1 MGFMAGRYDSRMER
15 NVSMAAR
22 NLGDG
27 VQKIVM
33 AAKGKQGTTGEWKA
47 ELLKLLGADNDKSEI
62 DALLE
67 NSTCEKF
74 VLRCIENELPPN
86 LIHCLRLLRVME
98 LQHANEAHERGEKD
112 PQPIGESATIK
123 VSKLLC
129 KLCKDSSVGE
139 QLRPHLF
146 GLLALS
152 GASYP
157 QSGIHVAKA
166 SSDVIVAFSE
176 SCLSKSLV
184 QFLHERNMVMHMTDD
199 IKELTGMTKSNG
211 QQAPLSLYGKDAEE
225 AGLWAIALKTVV
237 HMVVNSCNHDCLD
250 MLKDFQAA
258 GGYDVFRF
266 TVLNGTSKHGK
277 ELIALI
283 PLLTCCS
290 TDLQHDS
297 SVGSSSGSSSKLATN
312 QQAFEVV
319 EDLMLKYNPLVKAY
333 HDEYHGQKPDF
344 SKEGAMQDLVAF
356 SLKTA
361 ANVRFKNGAKTEEA
375 RAQYDIESELL
386 DCTLQLYSS
395 HPNNYDILERK
406 YNVLSLFLI
415 AYPTFDDEGFKVFV
429 LKTLEFVLTGVANTD
444 AVRPLHATVEV
455 FFVLCT
461 ALLTGGRGINGE
473 GGLEKKQLD
482 AFFEDAEM
490 VGGTMEKLL
499 QFDHRVAPMFVELG
513 IHTTNVDA
521 ILNLI
526 IAISKE
532 GDFGTTFERDG
543 VVFRVPPTS
552 TPIDRTVSAVCRILK
567 LLISQVPVRFG
578 DPDDDGREK
587 NETTKLH
594 SLMRRAIQSLGDE
607 AAKATAGVFEAQLT
621 QFSDPQVL
629 ENDMDFVL
637 DILDYFTR
645 LSGSRSI
652 EALELSTD
660 PTRADVSITIYR
672 ECVVLSMLRS
682 VLDIRTSARDTFREC
697 GGFNC
702 MTRIVLS
709 LKGVAASAEKG
720 GSDEGF
726 ASLIKL
732 LQTILG
738 VVDAANGS
746 KSRGSRSTETT
757 AVLVDPVSSQRALAT
772 PAATNRFFLRRR
784 GFYLDL
790 AASLVVTG
798 ALETPEKA
806 QGLFDVALGHIDPQ
820 LKMKNDVN
828 DEDKITNKAHEIG
841 MIRNPD
847 AIRLVLSL
855 AMLMPSSGHGKDIS
869 SKVLDYLLGMCSE
882 ENTGS
887 SLTQFAASGL
897 CWSLTNPMEFAPLFD
912 DGSHPLHLKF
922 VSLLRRIAAF
932 SMSHSDFVSLLRSVA
947 GPILMDESVG
957 RIRLPVISS
966 SVARAAP
973 QLALLST
980 SSEAFKE
987 QDDEFCKRLKSMCVI
1002 AEKGDRA
1009 PLCRVGGDSINTIA
1023 VLLHQTKLEERLY
1036 VSAQEGRLKFMEIES
1051 IDGSALSAE
1060 GMTSAG
1066 TVAPLSGSGSE
1077 RVWTPL
1083 ANSGF
1088 SYSAW
1093 LRHGAIDKD
1102 NAVGNLYVLDMSSP
1116 PSAQTDGQSL
1126 VFLSV
1131 WYDLQ
1136 NMTFNVV
1143 TSAAN
1148 RSEPIC
1154 FPVSPLTPDV
1164 WHHILL
1170 TFTPPKRQ
1178 GMMSRKAMLNLFVDG
1193 RPLETDVKV
1202 DSVNLPPNSKVVI
1215 GAPNPTLAT
1224 SGLVRGPIPPWE
1236 VGSVLMLSTILLDLD
1251 ATAIFTFGP
1260 DFPGL
1265 FWGDRPQRLSLAA
1278 TGTTTFSMLA
1288 ENGERGSVASA
1299 LRRRDLSR
1307 LEVAG
1312 LIARKGVD
1320 AQRVEDRDSLAS
1332 LGLLCTLPPECIV
1345 FGFRSSTISYKVQ
1358 SDSQAGRNDYAP
1370 DRLVNLARINATNE
1384 TASTDAV
1391 VHGRASVIAPNC
1403 FADNLQWVGG
1413 PSVLLPIV
1421 NATRSVRSIAL
1432 SLRLVRAST
1441 HRHTPNLQ
1449 MMQAGGGY
1457 RMLAVLLK
1465 EKRVVDER
1473 ILDQCM
1479 AFAVHGFY
1487 SYPSKV
1493 ERENDDDE
1501 QFTAVVSDSS
1511 KWVFS
1516 DLDAMKYLLLNHQVW
1531 DARFA
1536 GPQIPIRLLSFLNR
1550 LVGHAAVHKA
1560 FNARRLHLL
1569 GIVRWALHLMLDAAE
1584 LYAFGHH
1591 VKLASSDDTTVNRT
1605 AAGSKWYCEA
1615 PAVDDVAVGGD
1626 PGNPFLQGCKTLL
1639 RRVLTFMLTPG
1650 DLEAVAE
1657 AVMYT
1662 VSSSASSS
1670 KGGDKKRGRGGDT
1683 DADLLL
1689 PGQIVRVYLV
1699 RLLEELIVDGVNE
1712 IVASAVPGD
1721 GKEQPVRPHAG
1732 GIANQTKS
1740 YLSTTVSRGR
1750 LPDGDYHPKHPQVQ
1764 NFLKAFSRV
1773 LTPVWF
1779 ASLLEGCH
1787 EQASASA
1794 VLRLMILMLQ
1804 GSESFEDAFEDSGG
1818 FAPLVL
1824 SIPKFSICPGIN
1836 MAMLSQLLHVP
1847 ILHLPCFPTLD
1858 AEQLYEVFDSES
1870 EEPDE
1875 VINEDGS
1882 DPSCGIF
1889 ALLAEC
1895 LGRNIQL
1902 ALAENEQGRKASETN
1917 KAVLQLLMN
1926 RHANSLSFQQFC
1938 CTPAFLEPLSQALC
1952 LIHDE
1957 KLQLQHRSSGPSK
1970 SSDRFEPNYSRNA
1983 SRRGNLADVPKNV
1996 TPTERFIGRP
2006 EETGSTGVGMVEMI
2020 RLVVSHAVMSGPFA
2034 APLVS
2039 ALFKSFPIHASPE
2052 QVEAFHLVLI
2062 DLCKSVVEEAL
2073 QHGDSIALANC
2084 IGVSSVLLDQLMAGF
2099 FTSEHVLEAVRMILS
2114 ILQCITTTESF
2125 AASQL
2130 DASEQSMLNLDAA
2143 HMARLT
2149 CVAALRNSRPSGPED
2164 VGDQDLQLAVL
2175 KQISSNIQFLM
2186 FSANIGQSSRS
2197 GRSSNNSSLRP
2208 QPGTKLFPI
2217 WQSSSLVR
2225 CAPPWKV
2232 CMYPDLAETDEP
2244 DRMFVV
2250 PLMVEINMLLLDSRE
2265 VIRDE
2270 SIAVVVALL
2279 QLRRGIM
2286 SEILIAEIRH
2296 GDRKETIDVMNRGG
2310 FSALLAAH
2318 EAASASGNVA
2328 SGGSGKRKY
2337 AAFFEWLERNEAKV
2351 QLIFELVNTE
2361 AARLLPGL
2369 ESGAATPQEAVENEQ
2384 KLMLLKLTSQDSSD
2398 RTILGGLER
2407 AELAQR
2413 CYDKTA
2419 ESHSYWKRQGFDDLA
2434 SGAMQWKFLLRQ
2446 LKGSCTIWEGGRSY
2460 EEITFSKWKQQYYTM
2475 LTKRSKHSRKL
2486 LEQSFLSGMAAP
2498 ELIKRWKLD
2507 LSEGYERQRKRLL
2520 PNYEF
2525 HGLYNLDELADDDAP
2540 PGANQANEEAGKST
2554 SLSMDS
2560 MFMSQAD
2567 FFRGAEF
2574 EATADLLKEMNLKRA
2589 THKDDE
2595 DDYYDEADENQ
2606 TEATVASS
2614 DGSSV
2619 ATKEDGD
2626 PGATRQ
2632 DGEPKPLIQNSQHA
2646 PPPAD
2651 IQQGQGGEGDSSYEL
2666 ITGLLQAGDWPLKS
2680 YNVRRCT
2687 GLEVR
2692 QGLLLWCRDAVYIVD
2707 GFEQSGGDGLDG
2719 KITRLEKE
2727 QTTYNINLR
2736 SKDGKGTE
2744 FGTEIE
2750 ASQKNKAKG
2759 EKTAADN
2766 PNEVTYQHRSQR
2778 IAFNELQ
2785 SVYRRRYQ
2793 LQPIAL
2799 EFYDSNNFG
2808 TLIAFTNSAEKEEV
2822 LTKVLQ
2828 SPLPNSIFSSSY
2840 GSYINYKKFMSTLK
2854 TKIVSQWTSG
2864 KISNFDFLMQ
2874 LNSFAGRSYND
2885 LTQYPVFPW
2894 IIADYESDEIDLNDP
2909 KTYRDLSKPMGG
2921 LNEERAQQFRER
2933 YDALSS
2939 CCFDENDPPPFH
2951 YGTHYSCAAYV
2962 LYYLMRMEPFSRMAV
2977 SLQGGRFD
2985 VADRLFHDV
2994 GKSWRSSS
3002 TENLQDVRELIPEF
3016 FYLPDFLSNTNN
3028 FDYGQTQKGKTVH
3041 DVSLPK
3047 WAKGDPKRFVRINR
3061 QALESEYVSKNLH
3074 QWIDLVFGYK
3084 QRGQEAIDALNTFVH
3099 VTYEGEVDLESMTDP
3114 VQRAS
3119 TIAQIENFGQT
3130 PSRLFRKPFPQKQV
3144 YRSWRDRHIEFGNL
3158 SWLTP
3163 LAPPL
3168 TIVGASQRV
3177 ALKVITKETCKLGV
3191 LEDSDRP
3198 VGDLCLQKGQL
3209 VGVGSMCRLNIS
3221 AKKYVRFGAPNNGIS
3236 VHVAA
3241 PSIRQRELNKI
3252 YSMHDGMH
3260 RAPICAA
3267 RASLNGQWLVT
3278 GCIDST
3284 VRVWYWKDLSVELR
3298 ATLCGHEG
3306 SPVKCIDVSTEFGT
3320 IVTGCDHGRII
3331 LWDLRTLTFV
3341 RQLRFNI
3348 DDKKVDDRWTGS
3360 AAISVSINHRTGN
3373 IVALVGTDLCI
3384 FDVNG
3389 NRLASCGPFK
3399 DNRATCAIS
3408 TDCPEWMEQ
3417 GVVAV
3422 TGHENGE
3429 VKLWSMDFDEQEL
3442 TPRHVLTDS
3451 PHQSAITA
3459 LRVTGVDRQDTL
3471 LIGDRMGLMSVCRTV
3486 TLDTFSNEDLAV
3498 VVAELQSGMKQ
3509 VQKPG
3514 EVMM

>member
-1 MGFMAGRYDSRMER
+1 MTS
-15 NVSMAAR
+15 
-22 NLGDG
+22 
-27 VQKIVM
+27 
-33 AAKGKQGTTGEWKA
+33 GE
-47 ELLKLLGADNDKSEI
+47 
-62 DALLE
+62 
-67 NSTCEKF
+67 
-74 VLRCIENELPPN
+74 
-86 LIHCLRLLRVME
+86 
-98 LQHANEAHERGEKD
+98 
-112 PQPIGESATIK
+112 
-123 VSKLLC
+123 
-129 KLCKDSSVGE
+129 
-139 QLRPHLF
+139 
-146 GLLALS
+146 
-152 GASYP
+152 
-157 QSGIHVAKA
+157 
-166 SSDVIVAFSE
+166 
-176 SCLSKSLV
+176 
-184 QFLHERNMVMHMTDD
+184 
-199 IKELTGMTKSNG
+199 
-211 QQAPLSLYGKDAEE
+211 
-225 AGLWAIALKTVV
+225 
-237 HMVVNSCNHDCLD
+237 
-250 MLKDFQAA
+250 
-258 GGYDVFRF
+258 
-266 TVLNGTSKHGK
+266 
-277 ELIALI
+277 
-283 PLLTCCS
+283 
-290 TDLQHDS
+290 
-297 SVGSSSGSSSKLATN
+297 
-312 QQAFEVV
+312 
-319 EDLMLKYNPLVKAY
+319 
-333 HDEYHGQKPDF
+333 
-344 SKEGAMQDLVAF
+344 
-356 SLKTA
+356 
-361 ANVRFKNGAKTEEA
+361 
-375 RAQYDIESELL
+375 
-386 DCTLQLYSS
+386 
-395 HPNNYDILERK
+395 
-406 YNVLSLFLI
+406 
-415 AYPTFDDEGFKVFV
+415 
-429 LKTLEFVLTGVANTD
+429 
-444 AVRPLHATVEV
+444 
-455 FFVLCT
+455 
-461 ALLTGGRGINGE
+461 GINGE
-473 GGLEKKQLD
+473 GGLDKKQLD

-490 VGGTMEKLL
+490 K
-499 QFDHRVAPMFVELG
+499 
-513 IHTTNVDA
+513 
-521 ILNLI
+521 
-526 IAISKE
+526 S
-532 GDFGTTFERDG
+532 DFGTTFERDG
-543 VVFRVPPTS
+543 VDFQVPPTS

-567 LLISQVPVRFG
+567 LLISQLPVRFG

-594 SLMRRAIQSLGDE
+594 SLMRRVILSLGE
-607 AAKATAGVFEAQLT
+607 ESAKAAAGVFEAHLS

-637 DILDYFTR
+637 DILDYFSKLT
-645 LSGSRSI
+645 GSCAI
-652 EALELSTD
+652 EGLELATD
-660 PTRADVSITIYR
+660 PTPADLSITIYR

-682 VLDIRTSARDTFREC
+682 VLDSRSWARDTFRDC
-697 GGFNC
+697 GGFTSL
-702 MTRIVLS
+702 TRIVLS
-709 LKGVAASAEKG
+709 LKGVANSSDG
-720 GSDEGF
+720 GSEEGF
-726 ASLIKL
+726 ASLVKL
-732 LQTILG
+732 LQHILG

-746 KSRGSRSTETT
+746 KARTTRSSDVT
-757 AVLVDPVSSQRALAT
+757 AILVDPVSSQRALAT
-772 PAATNRFFLRRR
+772 PAAANRFYLRRR

-798 ALETPEKA
+798 ALDTEEKA
-806 QGLFDVALGHIDPQ
+806 ESLFDVAMGHMDPQ
-820 LKMKNDVN
+820 MKFSDAANGG
-828 DEDKITNKAHEIG
+828 DKGAKPDIW
-841 MIRNPD
+841 MLRNPD
-847 AIRLVLSL
+847 AIRLVLAL
-855 AMLMPSSGHGKDIS
+855 AMLTPSSAAHGKEMS
-869 SKVLDYLLGMCSE
+869 KKVLDQMLELCTDE
-882 ENTGS
+882 HTGS
-887 SLTQFAASGL
+887 TLTQFATTGM

-912 DGSHPLHLKF
+912 DATHHLHTKF
-922 VSLLRRIAAF
+922 VTLLRKIAAF

-947 GPILMDESVG
+947 GPILKDESVG

-966 SVARAAP
+966 SVARSAP
-973 QLALLST
+973 QPALLST

-987 QDDEFCKRLKSMCVI
+987 KDDDFCKRLKSLCVI

-1009 PLCRVGGDSINTIA
+1009 PLCRVGGDTINTIA

-1036 VSAQEGRLKFMEIES
+1036 ACAHEGRLKFMEIES
-1051 IDGSALSAE
+1051 IDGSALTSE
-1060 GMTSAG
+1060 GLASAG
-1066 TVAPLSGSGSE
+1066 TVAPVSGQGSE

-1088 SYSAW
+1088 SYSMW
-1093 LRHGAIDKD
+1093 LRHSAMGKDKTL
-1102 NAVGNLYVLDMSSP
+1102 GNLYVLDISSP
-1116 PSAQTDGQSL
+1116 ASAQTDGQSS

-1131 WYDLQ
+1131 WYDVQ

-1143 TSAAN
+1143 TSASN
-1148 RSEPIC
+1148 KSDPIS

-1193 RPLETDVKV
+1193 RPLEADVKV
-1202 DSVNLPPNSKVVI
+1202 ESVNLPPNSKVII

-1224 SGLVRGPIPPWE
+1224 SGIIRGSMPHWE

-1345 FGFRSSTISYKVQ
+1345 FGYRSSTVTHKVQ
-1358 SDSQAGRNDYAP
+1358 SESRRNDYAP
-1370 DRLVNLARINATNE
+1370 ERLVNLARINATNE
-1384 TASTDAV
+1384 TASTDAI
-1391 VHGRASVIAPNC
+1391 VHGKASVVAPNC

-1413 PSVLLPIV
+1413 PSVLLPVV

-1432 SLRLVRAST
+1432 SLRLIRAST

-1487 SYPSKV
+1487 SYPSK
-1493 ERENDDDE
+1493 EEKEQDDDE

-1531 DARFA
+1531 DARFS

-1569 GIVRWALHLMLDAAE
+1569 GIVRWALHLMLDAAD
-1584 LYAFGHH
+1584 LYNIGHY
-1591 VKLASSDDTTVNRT
+1591 VKHASPDDTSVNRT
-1605 AAGSKWYCEA
+1605 AAGSSWYCEA

-1662 VSSSASSS
+1662 VSSSASSA
-1670 KGGDKKRGRGGDT
+1670 KGGDKKRGRGGDS
-1683 DADLLL
+1683 DAGLLL

-1712 IVASAVPGD
+1712 IVASAVAGD
-1721 GKEQPVRPHAG
+1721 SKEQPVRPHAG

-1764 NFLKAFSRV
+1764 NFLKAFARV

-1787 EQASASA
+1787 DQASASA

-1824 SIPKFSICPGIN
+1824 SIPKFSTCPGIN

-1917 KAVLQLLMN
+1917 KAVLQLLKN
-1926 RHANSLSFQQFC
+1926 RHTNSLSFQQFC

-1957 KLQLQHRSSGPSK
+1957 KLQLQQRAGGSPRI
-1970 SSDRFEPNYSRNA
+1970 SDTFEPRYSRSA

-1996 TPTERFIGRP
+1996 TPTERFIGKP

-2020 RLVVSHAVMSGPFA
+2020 RLVVSHAVMTGPFA

-2062 DLCKSVVEEAL
+2062 DLCKAVVEEAL

-2149 CVAALRNSRPSGPED
+2149 CVAALRNSRPTGPED

-2197 GRSSNNSSLRP
+2197 RTSNNSLLRP
-2208 QPGTKLFPI
+2208 QPGTKLFPL

-2318 EAASASGNVA
+2318 EAASASGNLA
-2328 SGGSGKRKY
+2328 AGGAGKRKY
-2337 AAFFEWLERNEAKV
+2337 GAFFEWLERNEAKV

-2413 CYDKTA
+2413 AYDKTA

-2460 EEITFSKWKQQYYTM
+2460 EEITFSKWKQQFYSM
-2475 LTKRSKHSRKL
+2475 LKKKSKHSRKL
-2486 LEQSFLSGMAAP
+2486 FEQGLLSGMAAP

-2507 LSEGYERQRKRLL
+2507 LSEGHERQRRRML

-2525 HGLYNLDELADDDAP
+2525 HGLYNLDELEDDDAP
-2540 PGANQANEEAGKST
+2540 PGLKQEEDQSKSMN
-2554 SLSMDS
+2554 LSMDS

-2567 FFRGAEF
+2567 FLRGAEF

-2589 THKDDE
+2589 THKDDD

-2606 TEATVASS
+2606 TEATAATSN
-2614 DGSSV
+2614 DGSSI
-2619 ATKEDGD
+2619 ATKEDPE
-2626 PGATRQ
+2626 PGQRQ
-2632 DGEPKPLIQNSQHA
+2632 DRESNAPAQNQQPL
-2646 PPPAD
+2646 PPPDA
-2651 IQQGQGGEGDSSYEL
+2651 QQQGGEGDSSYEL

-2727 QTTYNINLR
+2727 QITYNINLK
-2736 SKDGKGTE
+2736 SKHGKGADA
-2744 FGTEIE
+2744 E
-2750 ASQKNKAKG
+2750 AEPESAQKNESKG
-2759 EKTAADN
+2759 EKASADN

-2778 IAFNELQ
+2778 IAFNELH
-2785 SVYRRRYQ
+2785 SVFPRRYQ

-2808 TLIAFTNSAEKEEV
+2808 TLISFTNKAEREEV

-2840 GSYINYKKFMSTLK
+2840 GSYINFKKFMNSLK

-2894 IIADYESDEIDLNDP
+2894 IIADYDSEEIDLNDP
-2909 KTYRDLSKPMGG
+2909 KTFRDLSKPMGG
-2921 LNEERAQQFRER
+2921 LNEERAHQFRER
-2933 YDALSS
+2933 YDALAS

-2985 VADRLFHDV
+2985 VADRLFHEV

-3002 TENLQDVRELIPEF
+3002 QENLQDVRELIPEF

-3028 FDYGQTQKGKTVH
+3028 FDYGMTQKGKQVH
-3041 DVSLPK
+3041 DVVLPK

-3084 QRGQEAIDALNTFVH
+3084 QRGQEAIDCLNTFVH

-3130 PSRLFRKPFPQKQV
+3130 PSRLFRKPFPQKTV

-3158 SWLTP
+3158 SYLTP
-3163 LAPPL
+3163 LTPPL
-3168 TIVGASQRV
+3168 CIVGAPQRV
-3177 ALKVITKETCKLGV
+3177 ALKVISKETCKLGV

-3209 VGVGSMCRLNIS
+3209 VGVGSMCALNIAS
-3221 AKKYVRFGAPNNGIS
+3221 KKYVRFGAPNNGIS

-3252 YSMHDGMH
+3252 YSMHDGLH

-3267 RASLNGQWLVT
+3267 RASLNGHWLVT
-3278 GCIDST
+3278 GCIDSS
-3284 VRVWYWKDLSVELR
+3284 VRVWYWKDMSVELR

-3306 SPVKCIDVSTEFGT
+3306 SQVKCIDVSTEFGI
-3320 IVTGCDHGRII
+3320 IVTGCDHGRVI

-3341 RQLRFNI
+3341 RQLRFNTDDNKKI
-3348 DDKKVDDRWTGS
+3348 DALWSGNPVV
-3360 AAISVSINHRTGN
+3360 SVSVNNKNGN
-3373 IVALVGTDLCI
+3373 IVALVGLDLCV

-3408 TDCPEWMEQ
+3408 TDGPEWMDQ
-3417 GVVAV
+3417 GVVVV

-3429 VKLWSMDFDEQEL
+3429 VKLWSIDYDEQQL
-3442 TPRHVLTDS
+3442 ILRHVLMDS
-3451 PHQSAITA
+3451 PHMSAITA
-3459 LRVTGVDRQDTL
+3459 LRVTGVERQDTL
-3471 LIGDRMGLMSVCRTV
+3471 LIGDKSGLMSVCKSV
-3486 TLDTFSNEDLAV
+3486 TLDTFSNDELAV

-3514 EVMM
+3514 EALM

>member
-33 AAKGKQGTTGEWKA
+33 AAKGKQGSSGEWKS

-62 DALLE
+62 DILLE
-67 NSTCEKF
+67 NSACEKF

-98 LQHANEAHERGEKD
+98 LQHANEAHERGETD
-112 PQPIGESATIK
+112 PEPIGENATTK
-123 VSKLLC
+123 VSLLLC
-129 KLCKDSSVGE
+129 KLCKDPSVGE

-157 QSGIHVAKA
+157 KSGIHVAKA
-166 SSDVIVAFSE
+166 SSEVIISFSE
-176 SCLSKSLV
+176 FCLSKSLV
-184 QFLHERNMVMHMTDD
+184 QFLHERNMIMHMTDD
-199 IKELTGMTKSNG
+199 VKELTGMSQSNS
-211 QQAPLSLYGKDAEE
+211 QQAPLSLYGKEAEE

-237 HMVVNSCNHDCLD
+237 NLVVFSCNHDCLD
-250 MLKDFQAA
+250 MLLDFKSA
-258 GGYDVFRF
+258 GGYDVLRHAC
-266 TVLNGTSKHGK
+266 LNGTSKHGK
-277 ELIALI
+277 ELVALI

-290 TDLQHDS
+290 SELQQDS
-297 SVGSSSGSSSKLATN
+297 TAPPGSKIATN
-312 QQAFEVV
+312 QQAFEIV

-333 HDEYHGQKPDF
+333 HDEHDGEKPDF
-344 SKEGAMQDLVAF
+344 LKEGAVEDLVKF
-356 SLKTA
+356 SLQTA
-361 ANVRFKNGAKTEEA
+361 SKVRFKGDATNEENA

-444 AVRPLHATVEV
+444 ALRPLHATIEM
-455 FFVLCT
+455 FFTLCRT
-461 ALLTGGRGINGE
+461 LLTDGE
-473 GGLEKKQLD
+473 GIIVEGAGLDVQKQQLD
-482 AFFEDAEM
+482 AFFQDAEM
-490 VGGTMEKLL
+490 VGNTMEKLL
-499 QFDHRVAPMFVELG
+499 QFDNRVAPMFVELQ
-513 IHTTNVDA
+513 IHTTIVDE
-521 ILNLI
+521 ILDLI
-526 IAISKE
+526 INICKT
-532 GDFGTTFERDG
+532 GDFGNIFEKDG
-543 VVFRVPPTS
+543 IVFRVPPTT
-552 TPIDRTVSAVCRILK
+552 TPVDRTVAAVCRILK
-567 LLISQVPVRFG
+567 LLISQVSVRFADA
-578 DPDDDGREK
+578 DPDGKED

-594 SLMRRAIQSLGDE
+594 SLMRRVIRCLGGE
-607 AAKATAGVFEAQLT
+607 AAKAAAGVFEAHLC
-621 QFSDPQVL
+621 QFSDPRIL
-629 ENDMDFVL
+629 ENDMNFAL
-637 DILDYFTR
+637 DIIDYFAKLT
-645 LSGSRSI
+645 GSNAV
-652 EALELSTD
+652 EGLELRTD
-660 PTRADVSITIYR
+660 PSPAEVSITIYR
-672 ECVVLSMLRS
+672 ECVVFSMLRS
-682 VLDIRTSARDTFREC
+682 VLDSRSWARDTFRNC
-697 GGFNC
+697 GGFAC
-702 MTRIVLS
+702 LTRNILS
-709 LKGVAASAEKG
+709 LKGVATGADA
-720 GSDEGF
+720 DEGL
-726 ASLIKL
+726 AALLKL
-732 LQTILG
+732 VQAILG

-746 KSRGSRSTETT
+746 KARRSSDANEI
-757 AVLVDPVSSQRALAT
+757 VVDPVSSQRAIAS
-772 PAATNRFFLRRR
+772 PAASNRFFLRRR
-784 GFYLDL
+784 GFYIDL
-790 AASLVVTG
+790 AAALVTTG
-798 ALETPEKA
+798 VFETPQKAEK
-806 QGLFDVALGHIDPQ
+806 LFEVALGHMDPQ
-820 LKMKNDVN
+820 LKVP
-828 DEDKITNKAHEIG
+828 DEVTSKTSDLILV
-841 MIRNPD
+841 RNPD
-847 AIRLVLSL
+847 SIRFILAL
-855 AMLMPSSGHGKDIS
+855 AMLMPSSDDGDIVS
-869 SKVLDYLLGMCSE
+869 TKILNLMLNLCDDDH
-882 ENTGS
+882 TGTT
-887 SLTQFAASGL
+887 LTQFATCGMS
-897 CWSLTNPMEFAPLFD
+897 WSLTNPMEFAPLFD
-912 DGSHPLHLKF
+912 DSSHHLHPKF
-922 VSLLRRIAAF
+922 VALLRRIAAF
-932 SMSHSDFVSLLRSVA
+932 SMSHSDFVSVLRSVA
-947 GPILMDESVG
+947 GPILKNDGVG

-966 SVARAAP
+966 SVARTAP
-973 QLALLST
+973 QPALHD
-980 SSEAFKE
+980 SSSDEYKE
-987 QDDEFCKRLKSMCVI
+987 RDDDYCKRLKSLCVI
-1002 AEKGDRA
+1002 AERGDRA

-1023 VLLHQTKLEERLY
+1023 VLLHETKLEERLHIA
-1036 VSAQEGRLKFMEIES
+1036 AQQGRLKFLEIECV
-1051 IDGSALSAE
+1051 DGSAQSTDGLV
-1060 GMTSAG
+1060 SAG
-1066 TVAPLSGSGSE
+1066 TVAPISGPGSE

-1088 SYSAW
+1088 SYSVW
-1093 LRHGAIDKD
+1093 LRHS
-1102 NAVGNLYVLDMSSP
+1102 AVGKEKSSGNLYILDISSP
-1116 PSAQTDGQSL
+1116 FTAQSDPQNS

-1131 WYDLQ
+1131 WYDVQ
-1136 NMTFNVV
+1136 NMTFNVL
-1143 TSAAN
+1143 TSASN
-1148 RSEPIC
+1148 KSEPIC

-1193 RPLETDVKV
+1193 RPLEADIKV
-1202 DSVNLPPNSKVVI
+1202 DSVNLPPNSKVVV
-1215 GAPNPTLAT
+1215 GAPNALLAT
-1224 SGLVRGPIPPWE
+1224 SGIVRGVIPQWE

-1345 FGFRSSTISYKVQ
+1345 FGYRSSTVTYKIISEGRASR
-1358 SDSQAGRNDYAP
+1358 SDYVP
-1370 DRLVNLARINATNE
+1370 ERLVNLARINATNE
-1384 TASTDAV
+1384 TASTDAL
-1391 VHGRASVIAPNC
+1391 VHGKGSVVSPNC

-1413 PSVLLPIV
+1413 PAVLLPVV
-1421 NATRSVRSIAL
+1421 NAARSVQSIAL

-1487 SYPSKV
+1487 SYPSK
-1493 ERENDDDE
+1493 EESEQEDDE

-1531 DARFA
+1531 DARYS

-1584 LYAFGHH
+1584 LYAIGHH
-1591 VKLASSDDTTVNRT
+1591 VHHTSPDDNTVNRT
-1605 AAGSKWYCEA
+1605 AAGSNWYCEA
-1615 PAVDDVAVGGD
+1615 PNVDDVAVGGD

-1670 KGGDKKRGRGGDT
+1670 KNADKRKGRGGDSGP
-1683 DADLLL
+1683 DLLL

-1712 IVASAVPGD
+1712 IVASAVTGSD

-1732 GIANQTKS
+1732 GIANQTRS

-1787 EQASASA
+1787 EQASSSA
-1794 VLRLMILMLQ
+1794 VLRLMILVLQ

-1824 SIPKFSICPGIN
+1824 SIPKFSCCPGIN
-1836 MAMLSQLLHVP
+1836 MAMLAQLLHVP
-1847 ILHLPCFPTLD
+1847 ILHLPSFPVLD

-1902 ALAENEQGRKASETN
+1902 ALTDNELGRKASETN
-1917 KAVLQLLMN
+1917 KAVLQLLN
-1926 RHANSLSFQQFC
+1926 IRHAHSISFQQFC

-1957 KLQLQHRSSGPSK
+1957 KLQIQQRAGGSSK
-1970 SSDRFEPNYSRNA
+1970 TSDSFEPRYSRNSA
-1983 SRRGNLADVPKNV
+1983 RRGNLADVPKDM
-1996 TPTERFIGRP
+1996 TPTERFIGKP

-2062 DLCKSVVEEAL
+2062 DLCKLVVEEAL
-2073 QHGDSIALANC
+2073 KLGDSIALANC

-2149 CVAALRNSRPSGPED
+2149 CVAALRNSRPTGPDD

-2175 KQISSNIQFLM
+2175 KQISANIQFLM
-2186 FSANIGQSSRS
+2186 FSANVGQSSRS
-2197 GRSSNNSSLRP
+2197 RTANNSLRP
-2208 QPGTKLFPI
+2208 QPGTKLFPL

-2232 CMYPDLAETDEP
+2232 CMYPDLCETDEP

-2318 EAASASGNVA
+2318 EAASVSGSV
-2328 SGGSGKRKY
+2328 SSGKRKY
-2337 AAFFEWLERNEAKV
+2337 GAFFEWLERNEAKV

-2460 EEITFSKWKQQYYTM
+2460 EEIKFAKWKQQLYDM
-2475 LTKRSKHSRKL
+2475 LQKKSKGSRIL
-2486 LEQSFLSGMAAP
+2486 VEYGFLSGTTAP
-2498 ELIKRWKLD
+2498 EVTKRWKLD
-2507 LSEGYERQRKRLL
+2507 LSEGSERQRRRLL

-2525 HGLYNLDELADDDAP
+2525 HGLYNLDELADDE
-2540 PGANQANEEAGKST
+2540 GAGGAKAEEDTGK
-2554 SLSMDS
+2554 LAMENS
-2560 MFMSQAD
+2560 MFISQAAD
-2567 FFRGAEF
+2567 FFRGGEI

-2595 DDYYDEADENQ
+2595 DDDDDDVEENQ
-2606 TEATVASS
+2606 TVDTAATSN
-2614 DGSSV
+2614 DGSSI

-2626 PGATRQ
+2626 PSRNEGQPKQQEQAAP
-2632 DGEPKPLIQNSQHA
+2632 EPEA
-2646 PPPAD
+2646 
-2651 IQQGQGGEGDSSYEL
+2651 QQSQGGEGDSSYEL

-2727 QTTYNINLR
+2727 QNTFNINLR
-2736 SKDGKGTE
+2736 TKDGKVSELGQETGE
-2744 FGTEIE
+2744 S
-2750 ASQKNKAKG
+2750 SQKNKAK
-2759 EKTAADN
+2759 EKSAADN

-2778 IAFNELQ
+2778 IAFNELH

-2799 EFYDSNNFG
+2799 EFYDSGNFG
-2808 TLIAFTNSAEKEEV
+2808 TLISFTNSAEREEV

-2828 SPLPNSIFSSSY
+2828 SPLPNSIFSASY
-2840 GSYINYKKFMSTLK
+2840 GSYINYKKFMSNLK
-2854 TKIVSQWTSG
+2854 SKIVSQWTSG

-2894 IIADYESDEIDLNDP
+2894 IIADYESEEIDLDDP
-2909 KTYRDLSKPMGG
+2909 KTYRDLTKPMGG
-2921 LNEERAQQFRER
+2921 LDEARANQFRER
-2933 YDALSS
+2933 YDALAS

-2962 LYYLMRMEPFSRMAV
+2962 LYYLMRLEPFSRMAV

-3074 QWIDLVFGYK
+3074 HWIDLVFGYK
-3084 QRGQEAIDALNTFVH
+3084 QRGQEAIDNLNTFVH
-3099 VTYEGEVDLESMTDP
+3099 VTYEGEVDLEQMTDP

-3130 PSRLFRKPFPQKQV
+3130 PSRLFRKPFPQKTV

-3158 SWLTP
+3158 SYLTP
-3163 LAPPL
+3163 LTPPL
-3168 TIVGASQRV
+3168 CIIGAPQRV
-3177 ALKVITKETCKLGV
+3177 SLKMSLKETCKLGI

-3198 VGDLCLQKGQL
+3198 VGDMCLQKGQL
-3209 VGVGSMCRLNIS
+3209 VGVGNACTLNIA
-3221 AKKYVRFGAPNNGIS
+3221 AKKYIRFGALNNGVS
-3236 VHVAA
+3236 VHVASS
-3241 PSIRQRELNKI
+3241 SIRQRDMNKI
-3252 YSMHDGMH
+3252 YSIHDGLH

-3267 RASLNGQWLVT
+3267 KASLNGQWLVT
-3278 GCIDST
+3278 GSVDST
-3284 VRVWYWKDLSVELR
+3284 VRVWYWKDLAVELR

-3306 SPVKCIDVSTEFGT
+3306 SQVNCIDISTTFGI
-3320 IVTGCDHGRII
+3320 IVTGCDHGRVL

-3341 RQLRFNI
+3341 RQLHLHPE
-3348 DDKKVDDRWTGS
+3348 DKKADSFWSGN
-3360 AAISVSINHRTGN
+3360 AAVSVSINHKTGN
-3373 IVALVGTDLCI
+3373 IVALVGPDLCI
-3384 FDVNG
+3384 FDING
-3389 NRLASCGPFK
+3389 NQLAFGGPFDQNK
-3399 DNRATCAIS
+3399 ATCAVS
-3408 TDCPEWMEQ
+3408 ADCPEWMEQ
-3417 GVVAV
+3417 GVVVV
-3422 TGHENGE
+3422 TGHEIGE
-3429 VKLWSMDFDEQEL
+3429 VKLWGIDFDNKEL
-3442 TPRHVLTDS
+3442 VLRHIIMETPHHCD
-3451 PHQSAITA
+3451 ITA
-3459 LRVTGVDRQDTL
+3459 LRVTGSDRQDTL
-3471 LIGDRMGLMSVCRTV
+3471 LIGDKSGLISVWKSA
-3486 TLDTFSNEDLAV
+3486 TLDTYSNDELAV

-3509 VQKPG
+3509 VEKPPSL
-3514 EVMM
+3514 M

>member
-33 AAKGKQGTTGEWKA
+33 AAKGKQGSNGEWKG
-47 ELLKLLGADNDKSEI
+47 ELLKLLGSDNDKSEI

-67 NSTCEKF
+67 NSGCEKF

-98 LQHANEAHERGEKD
+98 LQHANDAHEQGETN
-112 PQPIGESATIK
+112 PQPIGEGATTK

-129 KLCKDSSVGE
+129 KLCTDPSVGE

-157 QSGIHVAKA
+157 PSGIHVAKA
-166 SSDVIVAFSE
+166 SSEVIIAFAGF
-176 SCLSKSLV
+176 CLSKSLV
-184 QFLHERNMVMHMTDD
+184 QFLHERNMIMHMTDD
-199 IKELTGMTKSNG
+199 IKELTGMSTSNAA
-211 QQAPLSLYGKDAEE
+211 QAPLSLYGQDAEK

-237 HMVVNSCNHDCLD
+237 NLVVFSCNHDCLE
-250 MLKDFQAA
+250 MLQDFKSA
-258 GGYDVFRF
+258 GGYDVLRYA
-266 TVLNGTSKHGK
+266 VVNGTSKHGK
-277 ELIALI
+277 DLIALI

-290 TDLQHDS
+290 TESQEEAIQGD
-297 SVGSSSGSSSKLATN
+297 GSKLATN
-312 QQAFEVV
+312 QQAFDVV
-319 EDLMLKYNPLVKAY
+319 QDLMLKYNPLVKAY
-333 HDEYHGQKPDF
+333 HDEHKGKRPDF
-344 SKEGAMQDLVAF
+344 SKEGAMQELVKY
-356 SLKTA
+356 SLQTA
-361 ANVRFKNGAKTEEA
+361 SKVRFTTNTEGREEP
-375 RAQYDIESELL
+375 RPEFDVESELL

-406 YNVLSLFLI
+406 HNVLTLFLL
-415 AYPTFDDEGFKVFV
+415 AYPTFEDEGFKIFV

-444 AVRPLHATVEV
+444 AIRPLHATVEM
-455 FFVLCT
+455 FFALCRT
-461 ALLTGGRGINGE
+461 LLTDGKDIIGE
-473 GGLEKKQLD
+473 DIGEEIKNTQLD
-482 AFFEDAEM
+482 AFYEDAGM
-490 VGGTMEKLL
+490 VGNTMEKLL

-513 IHTTNVDA
+513 IHTTDVDE
-521 ILNLI
+521 ILTLI
-526 IAISKE
+526 LDICKQSNYGSTLEK
-532 GDFGTTFERDG
+532 DG
-543 VVFRVPPTS
+543 RTLEVPPS
-552 TPIDRTVSAVCRILK
+552 ATPIDRTVSAVCRILK
-567 LLISQVPVRFG
+567 LLISQLPVRFG
-578 DPDDDGREK
+578 DPDEEGREP
-587 NETTKLH
+587 NEATKLH
-594 SLMRRAIQSLGDE
+594 SLVRRVVRTLGED
-607 AAKATAGVFEAQLT
+607 AAKAVAGVFEAHLS
-621 QFSDPQVL
+621 QFSDPEVL
-629 ENDMDFVL
+629 EHDIDFVL
-637 DILDYFTR
+637 DILDYFAR
-645 LSGSRSI
+645 LTGSGNFDGLDI
-652 EALELSTD
+652 ATD
-660 PTRADVSITIYR
+660 PSPSDVCVTVYR
-672 ECVVLSMLRS
+672 ECVLLSMLKS
-682 VLDIRTSARDTFREC
+682 VLDSRSWARDTFREC
-697 GGFNC
+697 GGFAIL
-702 MTRIVLS
+702 TRLVLS
-709 LKGVAASAEKG
+709 VKGIATSEDNVDAS
-720 GSDEGF
+720 SDSF
-726 ASLIKL
+726 TAIMKLI
-732 LQTILG
+732 QTILS
-738 VVDAANGS
+738 VIDSATGS
-746 KSRGSRSTETT
+746 KSRSRASSDE
-757 AVLVDPVSSQRALAT
+757 VIVDPVSSQRAIST
-772 PAATNRFFLRRR
+772 PATSNRFYLRRR

-790 AASLVVTG
+790 AAAIVNTG
-798 ALETPEKA
+798 ILDKPDQTKA
-806 QGLFDVALGHIDPQ
+806 VFEMALGHMDPQ
-820 LKMKNDVN
+820 LKFPEKEEGNASNNISELLMV
-828 DEDKITNKAHEIG
+828 
-841 MIRNPD
+841 RNPD
-847 AIRLVLSL
+847 AIRLVLSIATL
-855 AMLMPSSGHGKDIS
+855 IPSSGNGNDLS
-869 SKVLDYLLGMCSE
+869 TNVLDLLLDLCTADHAGL
-882 ENTGS
+882 T
-887 SLTQFAASGL
+887 LTQLGNCGM
-897 CWSLTNPMEFAPLFD
+897 CWSLANPMEFSPVFD
-912 DGSHPLHLKF
+912 DPSHPLHNKF
-922 VSLLRRIAAF
+922 VTLLRRVAAF
-932 SMSHSDFVSLLRSVA
+932 SMSHSDFVALLRSVA
-947 GPILMDESVG
+947 GPILKDEGVG

-966 SVARAAP
+966 SIARTP
-973 QLALLST
+973 LPSIKNT
-980 SSEAFKE
+980 SSEEYK
-987 QDDEFCKRLKSMCVI
+987 QKDDDFCKRLQSLCVI
-1002 AEKGDRA
+1002 AENGDRA
-1009 PLCRVGGDSINTIA
+1009 PMCRVGGDSINTIA
-1023 VLLHQTKLEERLY
+1023 VLMHQTKLEERL
-1036 VSAQEGRLKFMEIES
+1036 SATAQEGRLKFLEIES
-1051 IDGSALSAE
+1051 IDGSATTADGLA
-1060 GMTSAG
+1060 SAG
-1066 TVAPLSGSGSE
+1066 TVAPVSNSGNE
-1077 RVWTPL
+1077 KVWTPL

-1088 SYSAW
+1088 SYSIW
-1093 LRHGAIDKD
+1093 LRHSIKGSA
-1102 NAVGNLYVLDMSSP
+1102 GNLYILDISN
-1116 PSAQTDGQSL
+1116 PSASQSNGQLPTS
-1126 VFLSV
+1126 LSV

-1136 NMTFNVV
+1136 TMSFNVV

-1148 RSEPIC
+1148 KGEPIC
-1154 FPVSPLTPDV
+1154 FPVCPLTPAV

-1170 TFTPPKRQ
+1170 TYTPPKRQ

-1193 RPLETDVKV
+1193 RPLEADVKV
-1202 DSVNLPPNSKVVI
+1202 DSVNLPPNSRVLV

-1224 SGLVRGPIPPWE
+1224 SGIVRGVIPQWE
-1236 VGSVLMLSTILLDLD
+1236 LGSTLMLSTILLDLD

-1278 TGTTTFSMLA
+1278 TGTATFSLLA
-1288 ENGERGSVASA
+1288 ESGERGSVATA

-1320 AQRVEDRDSLAS
+1320 HQRVEDRDSLAT

-1345 FGFRSSTISYKVQ
+1345 FGYRSITVSQRVQ
-1358 SDSQAGRNDYAP
+1358 TEARAGRSDYAP
-1370 DRLVNLARINATNE
+1370 ERLTNLAKINATNE

-1391 VHGRASVIAPNC
+1391 VHGRASVIAPNS
-1403 FADNLQWVGG
+1403 FADNLQWTGG
-1413 PSVLLPIV
+1413 PSLLLPVV
-1421 NATRSVRSIAL
+1421 NATRSVRSVAL
-1432 SLRLVRAST
+1432 ALRLVRAST

-1465 EKRVVDER
+1465 EKRLVDER

-1487 SYPSKV
+1487 SYDNKDD
-1493 ERENDDDE
+1493 DDDE
-1501 QFTAVVSDSS
+1501 EQFSAAVSDSS

-1531 DARFA
+1531 DARYA
-1536 GPQIPIRLLSFLNR
+1536 GPQLPIRLLSFLNR

-1569 GIVRWALHLMLDAAE
+1569 GIVRWALHLMLDAAD
-1584 LYAFGHH
+1584 LYAVGHN
-1591 VKLASSDDTTVNRT
+1591 VKHAADDDASVNRT
-1605 AAGSKWYCEA
+1605 AAGCNWYCEA
-1615 PAVDDVAVGGD
+1615 PNIEDVAVGGD
-1626 PGNPFLQGCKTLL
+1626 PGNPFLQGCKSLL

-1662 VSSSASSS
+1662 VSSSASSKS
-1670 KGGDKKRGRGGDT
+1670 GDKRKGAPTRDDSGK
-1683 DADLLL
+1683 LL

-1712 IVASAVPGD
+1712 IVASAATGSD
-1721 GKEQPVRPHAG
+1721 GKDQPVRPHAG

-1773 LTPVWF
+1773 LTPIWF

-1824 SIPKFSICPGIN
+1824 SIPKFSTCPGIN
-1836 MAMLSQLLHVP
+1836 MAMLAQLLHVP
-1847 ILHLPCFPTLD
+1847 ILHLPCFPFLD
-1858 AEQLYEVFDSES
+1858 AEQLYEVFDMES

-1902 ALAENEQGRKASETN
+1902 ALTDNSLGTKASETN
-1917 KAVLQLLMN
+1917 KAVLQLLKH
-1926 RHANSLSFQQFC
+1926 RHASSFAFQQFC

-1957 KLQLQHRSSGPSK
+1957 KLQLQQRESNAGNPS
-1970 SSDRFEPNYSRNA
+1970 DTFEPKYSRA
-1983 SRRGNLADVPKNV
+1983 SSRRGNLAEVPKDA

-2006 EETGSTGVGMVEMI
+2006 EETGSTGVDMVELI

-2062 DLCKSVVEEAL
+2062 DLCKAVVAGAL
-2073 QHGDSIALANC
+2073 DHGNSIALANC
-2084 IGVSSVLLDQLMAGF
+2084 IGVCSVLLDQLMAGF
-2099 FTSEHVLEAVRMILS
+2099 FTSEHVLETVRMILS
-2114 ILQCITTTESF
+2114 ILQSITTTESY

-2149 CVAALRNSRPSGPED
+2149 CVAALRNSRPTGPDD

-2186 FSANIGQSSRS
+2186 FSANIGQSSR
-2197 GRSSNNSSLRP
+2197 GRNSTNSSLRP
-2208 QPGTKLFPI
+2208 QPGSKLFPL

-2232 CMYPDLAETDEP
+2232 CMYPDLCETDEP

-2318 EAASASGNVA
+2318 EAASASDNRSVSS
-2328 SGGSGKRKY
+2328 SGTGKRKY

-2413 CYDKTA
+2413 CFDKTA

-2460 EEITFSKWKQQYYTM
+2460 EEVSFKKWRQQLFAM
-2475 LTKRSKHSRKL
+2475 LKKKNSNSRKM
-2486 LEQSFLSGMAAP
+2486 LESAFLSGMTAP
-2498 ELIKRWKLD
+2498 ELVKRWKLD
-2507 LSEGYERQRKRLL
+2507 LSEGHERQRRRLL

-2525 HGLYNLDELADDDAP
+2525 HGLYNLDELADDDAI
-2540 PGANQANEEAGKST
+2540 AASSNVEEENAKSMSNMDAMFISHAG
-2554 SLSMDS
+2554 
-2560 MFMSQAD
+2560 D
-2567 FFRGAEF
+2567 FFRGAEVGV
-2574 EATADLLKEMNLKRA
+2574 TAELLKDMNLKRA
-2589 THKDDE
+2589 THKEDDE
-2595 DDYYDEADENQ
+2595 EYYDDADDAQ
-2606 TEATVASS
+2606 TEATVATSN

-2619 ATKEDGD
+2619 ATKDDVESSNAKPEGD
-2626 PGATRQ
+2626 TAAQAKGQEA
-2632 DGEPKPLIQNSQHA
+2632 GGSA
-2646 PPPAD
+2646 PQPEAQAP
-2651 IQQGQGGEGDSSYEL
+2651 QSGSEGDSSYEL

-2719 KITRLEKE
+2719 KITRLEKD
-2727 QTTYNINLR
+2727 QTTFNINLR
-2736 SKDGKGTE
+2736 KKDGKGAE
-2744 FGTEIE
+2744 QGSEAE
-2750 ASQKNKAKG
+2750 ASQRNKSK
-2759 EKTAADN
+2759 EKAAGQDN

-2778 IAFNELQ
+2778 IAFNELH

-2793 LQPIAL
+2793 LQHIAL
-2799 EFYDSNNFG
+2799 EFYDSNNLG
-2808 TLIAFTNSAEKEEV
+2808 TLIAFTNNAEREEV
-2822 LTKVLQ
+2822 LNKVLQ
-2828 SPLPNSIFSSSY
+2828 SPLPNSIFSASY
-2840 GSYINYKKFMSTLK
+2840 GSYINYKKFMSNLK

-2864 KISNFDFLMQ
+2864 KMSNFDFLMQ

-2894 IIADYESDEIDLNDP
+2894 VIADYDSEELDLGNP
-2909 KTYRDLSKPMGG
+2909 KTYRDLSKPMGA
-2921 LNEERAQQFRER
+2921 LHEERAQQFRDR
-2933 YDALSS
+2933 YDALAS

-2962 LYYLMRMEPFSRMAV
+2962 LYYLMRLEPFSRMAI

-2994 GKSWRSSS
+2994 GKSWHSAS
-3002 TENLQDVRELIPEF
+3002 TENLQDVKELIPEF
-3016 FYLPDFLSNTNN
+3016 FYLPDFLKNTNN
-3028 FDYGQTQKGKTVH
+3028 FEYGQTQTGKTVH
-3041 DVSLPK
+3041 DVTLPK

-3130 PSRLFRKPFPQKQV
+3130 PSRLFRKPFPQKAV
-3144 YRSWRDRHIEFGNL
+3144 YRSWKERHIEFGNL
-3158 SWLTP
+3158 PYLTP
-3163 LAPPL
+3163 LTPPFC
-3168 TIVGASQRV
+3168 IVGAPQRV
-3177 ALKVITKETCKLGV
+3177 ALRLSAKDTCKLGV
-3191 LEDSDRP
+3191 LEESDRP

-3209 VGVGSMCRLNIS
+3209 VGVGSSCTLNI
-3221 AKKYVRFGAPNNGIS
+3221 AARKYIRYGAPNNGIS
-3236 VHVAA
+3236 VHVASA
-3241 PSIRQRELNKI
+3241 SVRPRELNKI
-3252 YSMHDGMH
+3252 YSIHDGLH

-3267 RASLNGQWLVT
+3267 KASLNGHWLVT
-3278 GCIDST
+3278 GCIDSS

-3306 SPVKCIDVSTEFGT
+3306 SQVTCIDVSTAFGT

-3341 RQLRFNI
+3341 RQLRYNV
-3348 DDKKVDDRWTGS
+3348 DDKSSSDTLWAGDPVV
-3360 AAISVSINHRTGN
+3360 SVSINHATGH
-3373 IVALVGTDLCI
+3373 IVAVVGSSLTV
-3384 FDVNG
+3384 FDINA
-3389 NRLASCGPFK
+3389 NRLAFRSFEGNAP
-3399 DNRATCAIS
+3399 TCTIS
-3408 TDCPEWMEQ
+3408 TDCPEWMEH
-3417 GVVAV
+3417 GVVVV
-3422 TGHENGE
+3422 TGHANGE
-3429 VKLWSMDFDEQEL
+3429 VRLWGLDYDSQEL
-3442 TPRHVLTDS
+3442 ILRHQLLEN
-3451 PHQSAITA
+3451 PHRCDITA
-3459 LRVTGVDRQDTL
+3459 LRVAGVERQDTL
-3471 LIGDRMGLMSVCRTV
+3471 LVGDRSGLMSAWKTL
-3486 TLDTFSNEDLAV
+3486 TLDTFSNEELSAV
-3498 VVAELQSGMKQ
+3498 VLELQTGLRQEKSLGFKSQ
-3509 VQKPG
+3509 HST
-3514 EVMM
+3514 

>member
-22 NLGDG
+22 SLGDG

-33 AAKGKQGTTGEWKA
+33 AAKGKQGGDGEWKT

-62 DALLE
+62 DILLE
-67 NSTCEKF
+67 NSACEKF

-98 LQHANEAHERGEKD
+98 LQHANESHEREETE
-112 PQPIGESATIK
+112 PEPIGENATKK
-123 VSKLLC
+123 VSQLLC
-129 KLCKDSSVGE
+129 KLCKDPSVGE

-157 QSGIHVAKA
+157 KSGIHVAKA
-166 SSDVIVAFSE
+166 SSEVIIAFAE
-176 SCLSKSLV
+176 FCLSKSLV
-184 QFLHERNMVMHMTDD
+184 QFLHERNMIMHMTDD
-199 IKELTGMTKSNG
+199 VKELTGLSKSNG
-211 QQAPLSLYGKDAEE
+211 QQAPLSLYGKEAEE

-237 HMVVNSCNHDCLD
+237 NLVVFSCNHECMD
-250 MLKDFQAA
+250 MFFDFNSA
-258 GGYDVFRF
+258 GGYDVLRYAC
-266 TVLNGTSKHGK
+266 LNGTSKHGK
-277 ELIALI
+277 ELISLI

-290 TDLQHDS
+290 SEWQRDTTAEPDS
-297 SVGSSSGSSSKLATN
+297 KRATN
-312 QQAFEVV
+312 HQAFEIV

-333 HDEYHGQKPDF
+333 HDQNDGKKPDF
-344 SKEGAMQDLVAF
+344 SQEGTMQELVKF
-356 SLKTA
+356 SLQTA
-361 ANVRFKNGAKTEEA
+361 SRVRFSGDPLPEEEA

-395 HPNNYDILERK
+395 HPDNYDILERQ
-406 YNVLSLFLI
+406 YNVLTLFLL
-415 AYPTFDDEGFKVFV
+415 AYPTFGDESFKLFV
-429 LKTLEFVLTGVANTD
+429 MKTLEFVLTGVANTD
-444 AVRPLHATVEV
+444 AVRPLHAAIEM
-455 FFVLCT
+455 FFALCRT
-461 ALLTGGRGINGE
+461 LLTDGE
-473 GGLEKKQLD
+473 GIIVEGVGEDVQKKQLG
-482 AFFEDAEM
+482 AFHEDAES

-499 QFDHRVAPMFVELG
+499 EFDHRVAPMFVESG
-513 IHTTNVDA
+513 IHTT
-521 ILNLI
+521 ILDEIFDLI
-526 IAISKE
+526 INICKT
-532 GDFGTTFERDG
+532 GNFGKTFEKDG
-543 VVFRVPPTS
+543 NVFQVPPTK
-552 TPIDRTVSAVCRILK
+552 TAIDRTVAAICRILK
-567 LLISQVPVRFG
+567 LLIAQQPVRFA
-578 DPDDDGREK
+578 DANPDGKDAG
-587 NETTKLH
+587 ETTKLH
-594 SLMRRAIQSLGDE
+594 SLMRQVIRCLGDD
-607 AAKATAGVFEAQLT
+607 AAKAVSGVFEAHLS
-621 QFSDPQVL
+621 QFSDPRIL

-637 DILDYFTR
+637 DILDYFAKLTR
-645 LSGSRSI
+645 TNAVQGLDI
-652 EALELSTD
+652 ATD
-660 PTRADVSITIYR
+660 PSPEEVSITIYR

-682 VLDIRTSARDTFREC
+682 VLDSRSFARDTFRDC
-697 GGFNC
+697 GGFAC
-702 MTRIVLS
+702 MTRLFLS
-709 LKGVAASAEKG
+709 LKEAAAGENS
-720 GSDEGF
+720 SEGF
-726 ASLIKL
+726 HAVIKL
-732 LQTILG
+732 LQNVLG
-738 VVDAANGS
+738 VVDASKGT
-746 KSRGSRSTETT
+746 KSRATRTDTTEIM
-757 AVLVDPVSSQRALAT
+757 VDPVSSQRAIFS
-772 PAATNRFFLRRR
+772 PAASNRFHLRRQ
-784 GFYLDL
+784 GFYIHI
-790 AASLVVTG
+790 AAALVTTG
-798 ALETPEKA
+798 VFETPEKT
-806 QGLFDVALGHIDPQ
+806 QELFEVALSHLDPQ
-820 LKMKNDVN
+820 LKVPTDSSSNVSDLIVV
-828 DEDKITNKAHEIG
+828 
-841 MIRNPD
+841 RNPD
-847 AIRLVLSL
+847 AIRLLL
-855 AMLMPSSGHGKDIS
+855 ALAALMPTTEKGKDMS
-869 SKVLDYLLGMCSE
+869 SKMLDLMLNLCDDE
-882 ENTGS
+882 HIATT
-887 SLTQFAASGL
+887 LTQFATCGL
-897 CWSLTNPMEFAPLFD
+897 AWSLTNPMEFAPLFD
-912 DGSHPLHLKF
+912 EASHHLHEKF
-922 VSLLRRIAAF
+922 VTLLRRVAAF
-932 SMSHSDFVSLLRSVA
+932 SMSHSDFVSVLRTVA
-947 GPILMDESVG
+947 GPILKDNGAG
-957 RIRLPVISS
+957 RIKLPVISAS
-966 SVARAAP
+966 IARTAP
-973 QLALLST
+973 QPALLDTT
-980 SSEAFKE
+980 SDEYKE
-987 QDDEFCKRLKSMCVI
+987 RDDEYCERLKSLCVI
-1002 AEKGDRA
+1002 AENGIRA
-1009 PLCRVGGDSINTIA
+1009 PLCRVAGDSINTLAI
-1023 VLLHQTKLEERLY
+1023 LLHETKLEERLRKC
-1036 VSAQEGRLKFMEIES
+1036 AQEGRLKYIEIES
-1051 IDGSALSAE
+1051 IDGSAQSAE
-1060 GMTSAG
+1060 GLTTAG
-1066 TVAPLSGSGSE
+1066 TTAPIAGPGSE

-1088 SYSAW
+1088 SYSVW
-1093 LRHGAIDKD
+1093 LRHSFTGKDK
-1102 NAVGNLYVLDMSSP
+1102 AAGNLFILDIASP
-1116 PSAQTDGQSL
+1116 FTSQSDPQNA

-1131 WYDLQ
+1131 WYDVQ
-1136 NMTFNVV
+1136 NMSFNIL
-1143 TSAAN
+1143 TSASSK
-1148 RSEPIC
+1148 SEPIC

-1178 GMMSRKAMLNLFVDG
+1178 GMMSRRALLNLFVDG
-1193 RPLETDVKV
+1193 RPLEADVKV
-1202 DSVNLPPNSKVVI
+1202 ESVNLPPNSKVVV
-1215 GAPNPTLAT
+1215 GAPNALLAT
-1224 SGLVRGPIPPWE
+1224 SGIVRGVMPQWE
-1236 VGSVLMLSTILLDLD
+1236 VGSILMLSTILLDLD

-1345 FGFRSSTISYKVQ
+1345 FGYRSSTVSYKIHTE
-1358 SDSQAGRNDYAP
+1358 GRTGRSDYAP
-1370 DRLVNLARINATNE
+1370 ERLVNLARINATNE

-1391 VHGRASVIAPNC
+1391 VHGKGSVVSPNC

-1413 PSVLLPIV
+1413 PAVLLPVV
-1421 NATRSVRSIAL
+1421 NAARSVQSIAL
-1432 SLRLVRAST
+1432 ALRLVRAST

-1487 SYPSKV
+1487 AYPTKDGK
-1493 ERENDDDE
+1493 EDEDDE
-1501 QFTAVVSDSS
+1501 HFSAVVSDSS

-1531 DARFA
+1531 DARFS

-1584 LYAFGHH
+1584 LYTIGHH
-1591 VKLASSDDTTVNRT
+1591 VKYAAADDTSVNRT
-1605 AAGSKWYCEA
+1605 AAGSNWYCEA
-1615 PAVDDVAVGGD
+1615 PNVDDVAVGGD

-1662 VSSSASSS
+1662 VSSGSSS
-1670 KGGDKKRGRGGDT
+1670 TKVGDKRRGRGGDSEPE
-1683 DADLLL
+1683 LLL

-1712 IVASAVPGD
+1712 IVASAVTGTD

-1787 EQASASA
+1787 EHASSSA
-1794 VLRLMILMLQ
+1794 VLRLMILVLQ

-1824 SIPKFSICPGIN
+1824 SIPKFSTCPGIN
-1836 MAMLSQLLHVP
+1836 MAMMAQLLHVP

-1858 AEQLYEVFDSES
+1858 AEQLYEVFDNES
-1870 EEPDE
+1870 EEPDD

-1902 ALAENEQGRKASETN
+1902 ALADTEQGRRASETN
-1917 KAVLQLLMN
+1917 TAVLLLLKN
-1926 RHANSLSFQQFC
+1926 RHAHSVSFQQFC
-1938 CTPAFLEPLSQALC
+1938 CTPTFLEPLSQALC

-1957 KLQLQHRSSGPSK
+1957 KLQIQQRTDGSANDSSK
-1970 SSDRFEPNYSRNA
+1970 FEPQYSRA
-1983 SRRGNLADVPKNV
+1983 SSRRGNLADVPKDI
-1996 TPTERFIGRP
+1996 TPTERFIGKP

-2062 DLCKSVVEEAL
+2062 DICKEVVAEAL
-2073 QHGDSIALANC
+2073 KEGDSMALANC

-2099 FTSEHVLEAVRMILS
+2099 FTSEHVLETVRMILS

-2149 CVAALRNSRPSGPED
+2149 CVAALRSSRPSGPED

-2175 KQISSNIQFLM
+2175 KMISTNIQFLM
-2186 FSANIGQSSRS
+2186 FSANVGQASR
-2197 GRSSNNSSLRP
+2197 GRSNSNSILSP
-2208 QPGTKLFPI
+2208 QPGTKLFPL

-2232 CMYPDLAETDEP
+2232 CMYPDLVETDEP

-2318 EAASASGNVA
+2318 EAASV
-2328 SGGSGKRKY
+2328 SGGVSTGKRKY
-2337 AAFFEWLERNEAKV
+2337 GAFFEWLERNEAKV

-2413 CYDKTA
+2413 CFDKTA

-2446 LKGSCTIWEGGRSY
+2446 LKGSCTIWEGGRSHDD
-2460 EEITFSKWKQQYYTM
+2460 INFAKWKQQLFAM
-2475 LTKRSKHSRKL
+2475 LRKRNNGSRKVV
-2486 LEQSFLSGMAAP
+2486 EQTFLTGMTAP
-2498 ELIKRWKLD
+2498 ELVKRWKLD
-2507 LSEGYERQRKRLL
+2507 LSEGFERQRRRLL

-2525 HGLYNLDELADDDAP
+2525 HSLYNLDELADDEALA
-2540 PGANQANEEAGKST
+2540 GANQEEDGEGK
-2554 SLSMDS
+2554 LAMDS
-2560 MFMSQAD
+2560 MFMSQAGD
-2567 FFRGAEF
+2567 FFRGGEI

-2589 THKDDE
+2589 THKEEEEYYDDE
-2595 DDYYDEADENQ
+2595 VDETQ
-2606 TEATVASS
+2606 TEATTVSN

-2619 ATKEDGD
+2619 ATKEDGAEAPKVD
-2626 PGATRQ
+2626 ERKTNEPAETEPDLAQQPG
-2632 DGEPKPLIQNSQHA
+2632 
-2646 PPPAD
+2646 
-2651 IQQGQGGEGDSSYEL
+2651 GGEGDSSYEL

-2727 QTTYNINLR
+2727 QNTFNINLR
-2736 SKDGKGTE
+2736 TKDGK
-2744 FGTEIE
+2744 E
-2750 ASQKNKAKG
+2750 AEGGSEAEAVKKSKAKEKVAG
-2759 EKTAADN
+2759 EN
-2766 PNEVTYQHRSQR
+2766 SNEVTYQHRSQR
-2778 IAFNELQ
+2778 IAFNELH

-2799 EFYDSNNFG
+2799 EFYDSGNFG
-2808 TLIAFTNSAEKEEV
+2808 TLIAFTNSAEREEV

-2828 SPLPNSIFSSSY
+2828 SPLPNSIFSASY
-2840 GSYINYKKFMSTLK
+2840 GSYINYKKFMSSLK
-2854 TKIVSQWTSG
+2854 SKIVSQWTSG

-2894 IIADYESDEIDLNDP
+2894 IIADYESEEIDLDDP

-2921 LNEERAQQFRER
+2921 IDEERAQQFRDR
-2933 YDALSS
+2933 YEALSS
-2939 CCFDENDPPPFH
+2939 CYFDENDPPPFH

-2962 LYYLMRMEPFSRMAV
+2962 LYYLMRLEPFSRMAV

-2994 GKSWRSSS
+2994 GKSWKSSS

-3016 FYLPDFLSNTNN
+3016 FYLPTFFKNSNN
-3028 FDYGQTQKGKTVH
+3028 FDYGSTQKGITVH
-3041 DVSLPK
+3041 DVTLPP

-3074 QWIDLVFGYK
+3074 RWIDLVFGYK

-3130 PSRLFRKPFPQKQV
+3130 PSRLFRKPFPQKMV
-3144 YRSWRDRHIEFGNL
+3144 YRSWKDRHIEFGNL
-3158 SWLTP
+3158 SYLTP
-3163 LAPPL
+3163 LSPPL
-3168 TIVGASQRV
+3168 CVVGAPQRV
-3177 ALKVITKETCKLGV
+3177 HMKMSLKDTCKFGV

-3209 VGVGSMCRLNIS
+3209 VGVANACTINAA
-3221 AKKYVRFGAPNNGIS
+3221 AKKYIRYGSLNNGIS
-3236 VHVAA
+3236 VHVASA
-3241 PSIRQRELNKI
+3241 SVRQRELNKI
-3252 YSMHDGMH
+3252 YSIHDGLH

-3267 RASLNGQWLVT
+3267 KASLNGQWLVT
-3278 GCIDST
+3278 GCVDSS
-3284 VRVWYWKDLSVELR
+3284 VRVWYWKDLSIGLR

-3306 SPVKCIDVSTEFGT
+3306 SQVKCIDISTEFGV
-3320 IVTGCDHGRII
+3320 IVTGDDHGRVLI
-3331 LWDLRTLTFV
+3331 WDLRSLTFV
-3341 RQLRFNI
+3341 RQLRMHPE
-3348 DDKKVDDRWTGS
+3348 DKKCDSLWSGS
-3360 AAISVSINHRTGN
+3360 AAVSVSVNHKNGN
-3373 IVALVGTDLCI
+3373 ILVLSGSEICI
-3384 FDVNG
+3384 FDING
-3389 NRLASCGPFK
+3389 NKLAAAGPFE
-3399 DNRATCAIS
+3399 DNKATCAVS

-3422 TGHENGE
+3422 TGHEIGE
-3429 VKLWSMDFDEQEL
+3429 VKLWGIDFDNQEL
-3442 TPRHVLTDS
+3442 VLRHVTMET
-3451 PHQSAITA
+3451 PHRCAISA
-3459 LRVTGVDRQDTL
+3459 LRVATSGGERQDSIL
-3471 LIGDRMGLMSVCRTV
+3471 VGDKSGLMSLWKSA
-3486 TLDTFSNEDLAV
+3486 TLDSYNND
-3498 VVAELQSGMKQ
+3498 ELQVIVQELVSGLSKTTH
-3509 VQKPG
+3509 
-3514 EVMM
+3514 VM